1 MSKIE
6 YTVAAGTF
14 PFTHFQKSVF
24 CRSMKQAVQT
34 AQELIKE
41 GYPVINIYVRDM
53 KTINAIHEARD
64 AAEVNNE
71 W

>member
-1 MSKIE
+1 MGKIE

-14 PFTHFQKSVF
+14 PFTHFQKSVI
-24 CRSMKQAVQT
+24 CRSMTQAAKT

-41 GYPVINIYVRDM
+41 GYPVVNIYVRDM
-53 KTINAIHEARD
+53 KTINAIQEARD
-64 AAEVNNE
+64 AAEVKDE